1 MSNANLTHSETISPM
16 INQPLF
22 DQDEDVLMMNPD
34 PETAALDDDDDDF
47 DGGAEFDELGSGA
60 TSGYG
65 EADLTDIDLAD
76 EDLSDDDLSE
86 ELDDD
91 DVEDDLDDDSTI

>member
-1 MSNANLTHSETISPM
+1 MSSANLIHSETISPM

-22 DQDEDVLMMNPD
+22 DQDADVLMMNPD

-76 EDLSDDDLSE
+76 EELIDTDLSE
-86 ELDDD
+86 ELDD
-91 DVEDDLDDDSTI
+91 DVEDDLDDDSMN

>member
-1 MSNANLTHSETISPM
+1 M

-34 PETAALDDDDDDF
+34 PETAALNDDDDDF

-65 EADLTDIDLAD
+65 EADLSDVDLAD
-76 EDLSDDDLSE
+76 EDVVDADLSE
-86 ELDDD
+86 ELDDEVD
-91 DVEDDLDDDSTI
+91 DDLDDDSMI

>member
-1 MSNANLTHSETISPM
+1 M

-22 DQDEDVLMMNPD
+22 DQDENVLMMNPD
-34 PETAALDDDDDDF
+34 PETAALDDDGDDF

-65 EADLTDIDLAD
+65 EADLADVELAD
-76 EDLSDDDLSE
+76 EDVVDADLSE
-86 ELDDD
+86 ELDDE
-91 DVEDDLDDDSTI
+91 VNDDLDDDSMI

>member
-1 MSNANLTHSETISPM
+1 MLHHPSFE
-16 INQPLF
+16 
-22 DQDEDVLMMNPD
+22 QDDVLMLNPD

-65 EADLTDIDLAD
+65 EDDLEDID
-76 EDLSDDDLSE
+76 EDFDDDLSE

-91 DVEDDLDDDSTI
+91 IDDDLDDDSME

>member
-1 MSNANLTHSETISPM
+1 MT
-16 INQPLF
+16 NQPPF
-22 DQDEDVLMMNPD
+22 DQDADVLMMNPD
-34 PETAALDDDDDDF
+34 PETAALDDDDDGL

-65 EADLTDIDLAD
+65 DADLTDIDPAD
-76 EDLSDDDLSE
+76 EELSDTDLSE

-91 DVEDDLDDDSTI
+91 VADDLDDDSMN

>member
-1 MSNANLTHSETISPM
+1 MSSANLIHSETISPM

-34 PETAALDDDDDDF
+34 PETAALDDDF

-76 EDLSDDDLSE
+76 EELIDTDLSE
-86 ELDDD
+86 ELDD
-91 DVEDDLDDDSTI
+91 DVEDDLDDDSMN

>member
-1 MSNANLTHSETISPM
+1 MSNADLILTVTIAHM
-16 INQPLF
+16 INQPMF

-65 EADLTDIDLAD
+65 EADLDDLD
-76 EDLSDDDLSE
+76 GELEDDDLSE

-91 DVEDDLDDDSTI
+91 DIEDDLDDDDIN

>member
-1 MSNANLTHSETISPM
+1 MSSANLIHSETISPM

-34 PETAALDDDDDDF
+34 PETAALDDDDDF

-76 EDLSDDDLSE
+76 EELIDTDLSE
-86 ELDDD
+86 ELDD
-91 DVEDDLDDDSTI
+91 DVEDDLDDDSMN

>member
-1 MSNANLTHSETISPM
+1 MSSANLEYSVTISPM

-22 DQDEDVLMMNPD
+22 DQDADVLMMNPD
-34 PETAALDDDDDDF
+34 PETAALEDDDDDF
-47 DGGAEFDELGSGA
+47 DGGADFDELGSAA

-65 EADLTDIDLAD
+65 EADLIDID
-76 EDLSDDDLSE
+76 EEIGDDDLNV

-91 DVEDDLDDDSTI
+91 DVEDDLDDDSMI

>member
-1 MSNANLTHSETISPM
+1 MSNVNLIQSKTISPM

-22 DQDEDVLMMNPD
+22 DQDADVMMMNPD
-34 PETAALDDDDDDF
+34 PETATLDDDDDDF

-65 EADLTDIDLAD
+65 ETDLAD
-76 EDLSDDDLSE
+76 MDEDLKEDDLSE
-86 ELDDD
+86 ELDDV
-91 DVEDDLDDDSTI
+91 DVEDDLDDDSMN

>member
-1 MSNANLTHSETISPM
+1 MM
-16 INQPLF
+16 NQPLF
-22 DQDEDVLMMNPD
+22 DQDADVLMMNPD

-65 EADLTDIDLAD
+65 EADLTDMDLAD
-76 EDLSDDDLSE
+76 EELSDTDLSE
-86 ELDDD
+86 ELDD
-91 DVEDDLDDDSTI
+91 DVEDDLDDDSMV

>member
-1 MSNANLTHSETISPM
+1 M

-22 DQDEDVLMMNPD
+22 DQDSDVLMMNPD

-47 DGGAEFDELGSGA
+47 NGGADFDELGSGA

-65 EADLTDIDLAD
+65 EADLTDIDD
-76 EDLSDDDLSE
+76 DDLKDDDLSE

-91 DVEDDLDDDSTI
+91 NVEDDLDDDSMN

>member
-1 MSNANLTHSETISPM
+1 M

-22 DQDEDVLMMNPD
+22 DRDTDVLMMNPD
-34 PETAALDDDDDDF
+34 PETAALNDDDDDLE
-47 DGGAEFDELGSGA
+47 GGAEFDELGSGA

-65 EADLTDIDLAD
+65 EADLTDEELTDT
-76 EDLSDDDLSE
+76 DLSE

-91 DVEDDLDDDSTI
+91 VADDLDDDSMN

>member
-1 MSNANLTHSETISPM
+1 MSSAYLTYSETISLM

-60 TSGYG
+60 SSGYG
-65 EADLTDIDLAD
+65 DADLTDVDLAD
-76 EDLSDDDLSE
+76 EELSDIELGE
-86 ELDDD
+86 ELDD
-91 DVEDDLDDDSTI
+91 DVEDDLDDDSMN

>member
-1 MSNANLTHSETISPM
+1 M
-16 INQPLF
+16 IYQPTF
-22 DQDEDVLMMNPD
+22 DQDEDVLMLNPD
-34 PETAALDDDDDDF
+34 PETFDDEDDDF

-65 EADLTDIDLAD
+65 A
-76 EDLSDDDLSE
+76 DDLDDIEDEFSEDDLE

-91 DVEDDLDDDSTI
+91 SIDDDLDDDSME

>member
-1 MSNANLTHSETISPM
+1 MSNANLILSVTITPM
-16 INQPLF
+16 INQPMF

-65 EADLTDIDLAD
+65 EADLDDIED
-76 EDLSDDDLSE
+76 ELGDDDLSE

-91 DVEDDLDDDSTI
+91 EVGDDLDDDIN